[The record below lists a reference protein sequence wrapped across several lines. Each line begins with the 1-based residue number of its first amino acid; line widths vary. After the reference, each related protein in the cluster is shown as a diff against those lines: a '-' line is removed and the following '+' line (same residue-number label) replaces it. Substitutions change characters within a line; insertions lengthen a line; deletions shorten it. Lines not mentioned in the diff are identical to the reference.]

1 MFLNN
6 IDMVSEK
13 LKKDQIVDTFEKHF
27 KHFGFKKTS
36 VDDIAGELKISKKTI
51 YKFFSSKE
59 KVFYFIISK
68 IARKFSRDMGKKLG
82 KYDSQEEKVR
92 QLIFMI
98 FAETRKWLKSGNDAF
113 EFKYKYE
120 ISELA
125 FKEAYN
131 DLFRQ
136 LIQKGIEN
144 KEFSISG
151 LDLSIRFINGIMSEC
166 IRLVSVNPDLQVE
179 NEVTDSIIKLLK

>member
-1 MFLNN
+1 MET
-6 IDMVSEK
+6 EK
-13 LKKDQIVDTFEKHF
+13 SKKDQIVKTFEKHF

-36 VDDIAGELKISKKTI
+36 VDDIASELKMSKKTI

-59 KVFYFIISK
+59 KIFYFVVSK
-68 IARKFSRDMGKKLG
+68 IARKFSNDMAKKLV
-82 KYDSQEEKVR
+82 KYDMQEEKIK
-92 QLIFMI
+92 QLIYMI
-98 FAETRKWLKSGNDAF
+98 FNETRKWLKSGNDAF

-131 DLFRQ
+131 ELFMQ

-144 KEFSISG
+144 SEFSVPNP
-151 LDLSIRFINGIMSEC
+151 DLSIRFINGIMSES
-166 IRLVSVNPDLQVE
+166 IRLISVNPELKVE
-179 NEVTDSIIKLLK
+179 NEVVNSVVKILK